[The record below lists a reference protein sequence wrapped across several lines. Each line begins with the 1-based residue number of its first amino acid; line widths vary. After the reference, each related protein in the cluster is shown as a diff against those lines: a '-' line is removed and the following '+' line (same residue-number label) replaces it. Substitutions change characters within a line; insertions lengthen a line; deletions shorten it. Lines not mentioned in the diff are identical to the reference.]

1 MTLQTDFSRTASVC
15 RTLQSA
21 TMTER
26 LATAWQ
32 HAQRRP
38 GRRVPGLRRR
48 QPWRVAL
55 ICRLWRNL
63 CPTLTPQRSS
73 CWLADF
79 LRHIARHVIRR
90 SLRRVPAAGS
100 PRRGERR
107 PVRVPGRALSWWQL
121 QSPCDGVPAAAR
133 DGTGQ

>member
-1 MTLQTDFSRTASVC
+1 MTLQTDFLRAAPVC
-15 RTLQSA
+15 RTLQSG

-26 LATAWQ
+26 LATAWRRV
-32 HAQRRP
+32 QRHP
-38 GRRVPGLRRR
+38 GRRAAGLRRR

-55 ICRLWRNL
+55 ICRLWRSL
-63 CPTLTPQRSS
+63 CPPLTPQRSG
-73 CWLADF
+73 CWTNDF

-90 SLRRVPAAGS
+90 VRRVPAAGS

-121 QSPCDGVPAAAR
+121 QGPCDGMPAAAR